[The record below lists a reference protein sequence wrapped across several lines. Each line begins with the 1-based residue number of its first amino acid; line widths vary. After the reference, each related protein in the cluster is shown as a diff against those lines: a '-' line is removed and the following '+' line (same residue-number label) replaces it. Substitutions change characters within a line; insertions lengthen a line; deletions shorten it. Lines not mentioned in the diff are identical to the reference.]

1 MTSFRFFH
9 AADIH
14 LDSPLKGL
22 AGQEGAAAE
31 RIRAAPRE
39 AFEQLIGTAIDE
51 KIDLLVIAGD
61 LYDGDWRDYNTG
73 LFFVSQM
80 GRLNEAGIPA
90 CVLHGNHD
98 AENRITKSLTLPGNV
113 HVLPARKPATIRL
126 DELGAA
132 LHGQSFA
139 QRAETAN
146 LARAYPEPVDGA
158 FNIGVLHT
166 ALDGRGG
173 HETYAPCTLPDLIG
187 RGYDYWALGHVHR
200 AELVHERPHVVFPG
214 NLQGR
219 HVRETGPKGA
229 VSVTVTDGEVAEL
242 EWRYCDVVRWTVIR
256 VDADG
261 CERFVDVVDRMRAAI
276 GDAVADEADGRLL
289 ACRVE
294 LRGHAPVHEQ
304 LLASEASLAAEAEA
318 AALGLGDGTAWIEQV
333 IVATEPVADP
343 EALARREDAVGE
355 LRRMLLDAGDDPE
368 LIRLL
373 DDTLARLAGQL
384 PAGVRNSTEDSALKA
399 AAAGDYT
406 ALIADVA
413 PWLCGRLAGS
423 GD

>member
-1 MTSFRFFH
+1 MTSFRFIH

-22 AGQEGAAAE
+22 AGQEGATAE

-39 AFEQLIGTAIDE
+39 AFEQLVGAAIDE
-51 KIDLLVIAGD
+51 EVDFLVIAGD

-73 LFFVSQM
+73 LFGVGQM
-80 GRLNEAGIPA
+80 GRLTEAGIPA

-98 AENRITKSLTLPGNV
+98 AESRITKSLTLPDNV
-113 HVLPARKPATIRL
+113 HVFRAGKPSTIRL
-126 DELGAA
+126 DGPGVA

-139 QRAETAN
+139 ERAETAN
-146 LARAYPEPVDGA
+146 LARNYPAPVDGA

-173 HETYAPCTLPDLIG
+173 HETYAPCALTDLVG
-187 RGYDYWALGHVHR
+187 KGYDYWALGHVHR
-200 AELVHERPHVVFPG
+200 AEIVHERPHVIFPG

-242 EWRYCDVVRWTVIR
+242 EWRYCDVVRWAVIE
-256 VDADG
+256 VDAGG
-261 CERFVDVVDRMRAAI
+261 CDRLADVVDRMRAAV
-276 GDAVADEADGRLL
+276 GEAVAEEADGRLL

-294 LRGHAPVHEQ
+294 IRGRAPVHER
-304 LLASEASLAAEAEA
+304 LAAAASMLAAEAGA
-318 AALGLGDGTAWIEQV
+318 AASGLGDGAAWIERV
-333 IVATEPVADP
+333 IVATEPASRP
-343 EALARREDAVGE
+343 GEREDAVGE
-355 LRRMLLDAGDDPE
+355 LERMLRDAGDDPE
-368 LIRLL
+368 LMRRL
-373 DDTLARLAGQL
+373 DDTLARLVGQL
-384 PAGVRNSTEDSALKA
+384 PAGARDGEGDSALGA
-399 AAAGDYT
+399 AAAGDYA
-406 ALIADVA
+406 ALIAEVA
-413 PWLCGRLAGS
+413 PWLCGRLAGG

>member
-1 MTSFRFFH
+1 MTSFRFIH

-22 AGQEGAAAE
+22 AGQEGTAAE

-39 AFEQLIGTAIDE
+39 AFEQLVGTAIEE
-51 KIDLLVIAGD
+51 KVDFLVIAGD

-73 LFFVSQM
+73 LFFVGQM
-80 GRLNEAGIPA
+80 GRLYEAGIPA

-98 AENRITKSLTLPGNV
+98 AESRITRSLTLPDSV
-113 HVLPARKPATIRL
+113 HVFPARKPATIRL
-126 DELGAA
+126 DELGVA

-139 QRAETAN
+139 ERAETAN
-146 LARAYPEPVDGA
+146 LARGYPGRVDGA

-173 HETYAPCTLPDLIG
+173 HETYAPCAVADLVG
-187 RGYDYWALGHVHR
+187 KGYDYWALGHVHR

-229 VSVTVTDGEVAEL
+229 VCVTVADGEVVEL
-242 EWRYCDVVRWTVIR
+242 EWRYCDVVRWAVIR
-256 VDADG
+256 VDAGG
-261 CERFVDVVDRMRAAI
+261 CDRLADVVDRMRAAI
-276 GDAVADEADGRLL
+276 GEAVAHEADGRLL

-294 LRGHAPVHEQ
+294 IHGRAAVHER
-304 LLASEASLAAEAEA
+304 LAASAATLAAEAGA
-318 AALGLGDGTAWIEQV
+318 AAAGLGDGAAWVERV
-333 IVATEPVADP
+333 IVATEPASRP
-343 EALARREDAVGE
+343 GEREDAVGE
-355 LRRMLLDAGDDPE
+355 LQRMLEDAGDDPE
-368 LIRLL
+368 LVRRL
-373 DDTLARLAGQL
+373 DDTLARLVGQL
-384 PAGVRNSTEDSALKA
+384 PARMGDGAEDGALGA
-399 AAAGDYT
+399 AAARDYA
-406 ALIADVA
+406 ALIGEVA
-413 PWLCGRLAGS
+413 PWLCGRLAGG